1 MNLVARTLAPA
12 ALVAVGVMNAAPIH
26 ADDSSFFAA
35 KCLRR
40 EQRNSCRDP
49 LPAEGWARQ
58 QLPEYCL
65 AERKI
70 DDCAGAVIERRQPGR
85 IVGNPEGA
93 RARGKRDTPRIL
105 LDLGPSRWLCPEG
118 RRQAE

>member
-26 ADDSSFFAA
+26 ADDSSFFG
-35 KCLRR
+35 
-40 EQRNSCRDP
+40 QRNAYVANNATPVVIPCPPKAGQGSSCPNTASPSGR
-49 LPAEGWARQ
+49 LTIVPAPS
-58 QLPEYCL
+58 L
-65 AERKI
+65 
-70 DDCAGAVIERRQPGR
+70 ERRQPGR

-105 LDLGPSRWLCPEG
+105 
-118 RRQAE
+118 